1 MTPSDIRARALRG
14 FLRGLDR
21 EKSHEDWSLMADYEK
36 DSLFWQLLAFSSGT
50 GGSALIIGSAAG
62 VAVMGVLRI
71 DFGWY
76 LKNMSLLAILGYASG
91 VLVYYIQQ
99 SLVG

>member
-1 MTPSDIRARALRG
+1 
-14 FLRGLDR
+14 
-21 EKSHEDWSLMADYEK
+21 
-36 DSLFWQLLAFSSGT
+36 
-50 GGSALIIGSAAG
+50 
-62 VAVMGVLRI
+62 MGVLRI

-99 SLVG
+99 SIVG